1 MKLPKINI
9 FILQCAKTG
18 IALLLFV
25 LLGFNVNAQHK
36 KKKNNEAQGGQIEF
50 EVAAS
55 DEYFFNGIKAML
67 LGNNSEMYNNF
78 IKFTKIQPN
87 YAVGHYHLANYW
99 ASEGKFG
106 KAKKEIDI
114 ATQLAPDNIWY
125 KEKKAVILA
134 QNGDIRK
141 SAELFGEL
149 AKMAKDPRQY
159 LMYQIY
165 QYERVGEINKAL
177 KILDTLEIV
186 LDEDDNEAI
195 IYSRYQFYIN
205 QRKYDSVIVN
215 LKKLVEIDPYNE
227 GYSITLAELY
237 MKENKDTAAALEIY
251 QNGLKRFP
259 NNKAYHI
266 SLIRLYKLAG
276 DSIKMYQHYNDV
288 IESKHLKVEDKISLL
303 YPIIDFENTDTNAF
317 FNSKGFLFTKQLA
330 EQKPEDFLALIF
342 YADILS
348 QFDKTDEA
356 LVMYKKAINI
366 DATNIAPYQLIIATY
381 LQKENYDSLIYFAD
395 KTTKQFPDEIIPY
408 FYKGIGYLQQKK
420 YNEAINVFNKAVKIE
435 NTNNN
440 LRSAIYTS
448 LADAYQELKN
458 YQISDS
464 CYEAALEI
472 DAGNATALNNYAY
485 YLSKRNKDIDRAERM
500 SAKSLKLQPEQ
511 SSFLDTYGWI
521 KYKQGEYE
529 IAKSYVAKAIELTE
543 EDDRAVL
550 YEHLGDI
557 EYKLGNTKKALELWN
572 EALSLDGTSE
582 LLRKKVKDE
591 KLYEE
596 EE

>member
-366 DATNIAPYQLIIATY
+366 DATNIAPYQQIIATY